1 MLQETDVHTNAVLTL
16 EAITERSSVH
26 VRVPKPDVQ
35 SAGEATGSGLSTD
48 LDVIPSPTAIPDD
61 EAVSMDI
68 QQVSADMQSYISN
81 KKSMHSSVF

>member
-1 MLQETDVHTNAVLTL
+1 MLNIHRYESLSSSGSTDATP
-16 EAITERSSVH
+16 TEHPHKVMESEVSSVH

-68 QQVSADMQSYISN
+68 QQVSADM
-81 KKSMHSSVF
+81 